1 MTSTNSHDH
10 YQVLT
15 EEHLEPSNTSL
26 DKKTM
31 SSRERFQVLMEELEH
46 LETSN
51 TYKTLFIYSVPLG
64 TIPKS

>member
-1 MTSTNSHDH
+1 MASTKSNDH
-10 YQVLT
+10 YQVLM
-15 EEHLEPSNTSL
+15 EHLEPSNTSL
-26 DKKTM
+26 EKKPI

-64 TIPKS
+64 PSPKT

>member
-15 EEHLEPSNTSL
+15 EEHLEPSNT
-26 DKKTM
+26 
-31 SSRERFQVLMEELEH
+31 
-46 LETSN
+46 
-51 TYKTLFIYSVPLG
+51 YKTLFIYSVPLG